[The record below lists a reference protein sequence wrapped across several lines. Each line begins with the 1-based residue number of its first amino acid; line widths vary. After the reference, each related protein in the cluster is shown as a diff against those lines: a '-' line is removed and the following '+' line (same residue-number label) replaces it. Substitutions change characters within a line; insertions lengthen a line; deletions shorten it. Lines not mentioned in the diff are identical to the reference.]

1 MRFRKWDQ
9 PKTGRG
15 PEDDR
20 EMSQRH
26 LAVSEDD
33 LKPPWENSGFP
44 ALSVQLKE
52 KRDAAILEKHKEGM
66 SNRAIAKLFKMG
78 SSTVDE
84 VVSKE
89 APKNPESGKSGTP
102 EVSTSAVPMASTEDR
117 SETREDASSFID
129 EQFYKLIIRPKGL
142 TSINEMTLQA

>member
-89 APKNPESGKSGTP
+89 APKNPESGKSGPLSIPLSKNP
-102 EVSTSAVPMASTEDR
+102 ESGKSD
-117 SETREDASSFID
+117 
-129 EQFYKLIIRPKGL
+129 
-142 TSINEMTLQA
+142 TLLPPSGFP

>member
-1 MRFRKWDQ
+1 MRYSKNAESAKMEYPEVPPSGSGKSRIGENRKRSRGQ
-9 PKTGRG
+9 PQNGVTPFGGARGR
-15 PEDDR
+15 PEDA
-20 EMSQRH
+20 
-26 LAVSEDD
+26 LG
-33 LKPPWENSGFP
+33 KPADSAKIPTPP

-89 APKNPESGKSGTP
+89 APENPNLGKSGTP
-102 EVSTSAVPMASTEDR
+102 ESSTSTVPMASTEDR
-117 SETREDASSFID
+117 SETREDARS
-129 EQFYKLIIRPKGL
+129 
-142 TSINEMTLQA
+142 